1 MALPVTPRINSAVPD
16 ANRSGDLTKKAL
28 DPLLKDPFL
37 SGVTVAAVPVTA
49 AIPFVINHGLG
60 RVPIGYVV
68 TAIAAGGGFVVL
80 QSSNAITIDP
90 TKQICL
96 LPSASGTISLRIF

>member
-1 MALPVTPRINSAVPD
+1 MGLPVTPRINSAVPD
-16 ANRSGDLTKKAL
+16 ANRSGDLVKKVL

-37 SGVTVAAVPVTA
+37 SGVAVNNVVVTVSV
-49 AIPFVINHGLG
+49 PFVVAHGLG
-60 RVPIGYVV
+60 RVPVGYVI

-80 QSSNAITIDP
+80 QNSNAITIDP

-96 LPSASGTISLRIF
+96 LPSATGTINLRIF